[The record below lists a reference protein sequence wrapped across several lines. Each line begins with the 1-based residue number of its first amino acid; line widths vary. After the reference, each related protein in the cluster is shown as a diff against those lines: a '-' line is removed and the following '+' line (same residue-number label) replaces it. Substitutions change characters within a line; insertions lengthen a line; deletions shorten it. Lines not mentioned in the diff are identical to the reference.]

1 MISHLPWLADPFFL
15 SFVLIFVAELGDK
28 TLYTI
33 LLLSSRHRPL
43 PVLLGSCAAFVVQ
56 GAIALAL
63 GSVLN
68 LLPHA
73 VIRWVTVAVFG
84 FFGLRLLLTKEEA
97 GTGEV
102 EPSGHRIALTAFLM
116 VMAAEWGDASQIGTA
131 ALVAHLHAPVKV
143 VLGATAGL
151 WAGTFLAVI
160 VGRTV
165 GSKIPAHL
173 LRRCAGVLF
182 CIFALVSA
190 IRG

>member
-1 MISHLPWLADPFFL
+1 MISHFPLMADPFFL

-33 LLLSSRHRPL
+33 LLLSSRHRAL

-73 VIRWVTVAVFG
+73 VIRWVTVVVFA
-84 FFGLRLLLTKEEA
+84 FFGLRLLLMKEEA
-97 GTGEV
+97 GTSEV
-102 EPSGHRIALTAFLM
+102 EPAGHRVALAAFLM
-116 VMAAEWGDASQIGTA
+116 VMAAEWGDASQLGTA

-151 WAGTFLAVI
+151 WAGTLLAVV

-165 GSKIPAHL
+165 GRKLPAHL

-182 CIFALVSA
+182 CIFAFVSA
-190 IRG
+190 VRG